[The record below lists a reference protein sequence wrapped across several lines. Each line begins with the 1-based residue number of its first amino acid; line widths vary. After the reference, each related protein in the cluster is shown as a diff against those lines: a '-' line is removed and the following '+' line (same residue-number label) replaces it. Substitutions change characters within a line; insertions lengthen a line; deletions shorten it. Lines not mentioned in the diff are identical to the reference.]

1 MLKASDEDKL
11 AVMLGIAGF
20 VYFDPK
26 RRLYFTQKDQDAQE
40 EFRKSKKKKIDYSDH
55 YEK

>member
-1 MLKASDEDKL
+1 MSKASDDDEL

-20 VYFDPK
+20 VYFDPT
-26 RRLYFTQKDQDAQE
+26 RRLYITRNDWDALE
-40 EFRKSKKKKIDYSDH
+40 KFRKPKKKIDYSDH

>member
-1 MLKASDEDKL
+1 MSKASDEDEL
-11 AVMLGIAGF
+11 AAMLGIAGL

-26 RRLYFTQKDQDAQE
+26 RRLRITRKDLDAQE
-40 EFRKSKKKKIDYSDH
+40 EFRKSKKKKSDYSDH

>member
-1 MLKASDEDKL
+1 MSKASDEDEL

-26 RRLYFTQKDQDAQE
+26 RRLYITQKDQDAQE
-40 EFRKSKKKKIDYSDH
+40 EFRKSKKQKINYSDH